1 MENLKQQSIDNLTSL
16 WLAAGIAFGNYQQH
30 TAFDSI
36 QVPGSEW
43 PNRIWPKNDVTLE
56 ILNNAAD
63 FSRNNQLPLT
73 LSHWGDFERSLHPLF
88 DAAGFEAKSEQI
100 GMSLKLSTPFE
111 QLGRISLETVTSSEQ
126 AKIWAELYPQSF
138 GYIISAEILEKA
150 NNTIQFYLV
159 RKKGQAIG
167 TAMVLESNGVVGIH
181 GVGIIPDFRKQGYA
195 EEVMAV
201 LLNNAIAKNIKLATL
216 QSSAM
221 GKNIYKKLGFTE
233 DFLMINYRLKI

>member
-1 MENLKQQSIDNLTSL
+1 MENLNQQSIDNLTSL

-43 PNRIWPKNDVTLE
+43 PNRIWLKSAISPEVLSD
-56 ILNNAAD
+56 AAD

-73 LSHWGDFERSLHPLF
+73 LSHWGDFENSLQPLF
-88 DAAGFEAKSEQI
+88 EAAGFEAKSTQI

-111 QLGRISLETVTSSEQ
+111 HPGRISLETVTTSEQ

-138 GYIISAEILEKA
+138 GYTISAEILEKA
-150 NNTIQFYLV
+150 NHTVQFYLV
-159 RKKGQAIG
+159 RKEEQAIG
-167 TAMVLESNGVVGIH
+167 TAMILESNGVVGIH
-181 GVGIIPDFRKQGYA
+181 GVGIIPDFRKQGFA

-221 GKNIYKKLGFTE
+221 GKNIYQKLGFTA
-233 DFLMINYRLKI
+233 DFLMTNYRLKI